1 MKDTIRRYVREAL
14 HEGVKV
20 TGGGHTFKAKPGSQV
35 SFTDATSGKPVSGT
49 FKKKVSRGGY
59 QYAHVETGKSAHY
72 VPVHQMHGAK
82 KIDEDQLDEKLT
94 PDAKTLVQIALGPK
108 VKGNELRQSSKSA
121 RAMIK
126 LAKTNP
132 KNVTEDQL
140 DELYPETK
148 KSYIKTAARDLKNIG
163 LVQGAHSQANPRPN
177 APKGSHDDLTKT
189 NLRMMKNREKGI
201 ERALKEDDMMINLKK
216 RQEQGPK
223 YKSGY
228 GYDSDAH
235 YAKQTP
241 KMQTAI
247 NLHLRKGKSYN
258 DAVAAAKKHVKD

>member
-1 MKDTIRRYVREAL
+1 MKDSIRRYVREAL
-14 HEGVKV
+14 TEGVKM

-82 KIDEDQLDEKLT
+82 KVDEERLDEIS
-94 PDAKTLVQIALGPK
+94 Q
-108 VKGNELRQSSKSA
+108 
-121 RAMIK
+121 
-126 LAKTNP
+126 
-132 KNVTEDQL
+132 
-140 DELYPETK
+140 ETK
-148 KSYIKTAARDLKNIG
+148 KRYVKAAARDLKNIG

-201 ERALKEDDMMINLKK
+201 ERALKEDDMMQKK
-216 RQEQGPK
+216 DSKP
-223 YKSGY
+223 SGY
-228 GYDSDAH
+228 GHASDAH